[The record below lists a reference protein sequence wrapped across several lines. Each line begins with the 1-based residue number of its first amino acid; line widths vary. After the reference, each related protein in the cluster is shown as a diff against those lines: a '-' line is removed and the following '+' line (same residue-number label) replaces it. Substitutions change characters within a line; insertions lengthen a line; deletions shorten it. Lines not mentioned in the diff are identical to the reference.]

1 MFLGVF
7 IGLNELE
14 TCSFLSHFVPFRAYK
29 ALKENKALKLLSLC
43 FRESGETPQRPLK
56 KGKGSLGLGWEGVK
70 KVFVFLKY
78 III

>member
-29 ALKENKALKLLSLC
+29 ALKENKALKVLSLC

-56 KGKGSLGLGWEGVK
+56 KGKEVWGWEG
-70 KVFVFLKY
+70 LEG
-78 III
+78 